1 MKLMGPLA
9 SFIIASSSSFFTL
22 RRPEWGE
29 RQGLELGV
37 GDQSCASYK
46 LISAH
51 SFFHLGRLRP
61 EATGFPSN
69 SIAFNIYRWE

>member
-37 GDQSCASYK
+37 GDQRCASQE
-46 LISAH
+46 LILAH
-51 SFFHLGRLRP
+51 SFFSSGQIK
-61 EATGFPSN
+61 A
-69 SIAFNIYRWE
+69 

>member
-29 RQGLELGV
+29 HQGLELSA
-37 GDQSCASYK
+37 GDQSCASHKY
-46 LISAH
+46 ISSFIFL
-51 SFFHLGRLRP
+51 SFFF
-61 EATGFPSN
+61 FP
-69 SIAFNIYRWE
+69 